1 MKANN
6 TDSPSSPPPAPISR
20 TNSQPH
26 TPIPLQTPRSALPQ
40 SLLQIQR
47 PVELTPQVLPQPVY
61 PPQHQMPRLISAGN
75 RIHPTALTFPPG
87 QMNIP
92 QQTKELFLTDAD
104 GEVIWFTVPPID
116 VVKPAKEGAVLGHS
130 ARYLARKIEIE
141 KKRKVEWMAL
151 HDAMLE

>member
-1 MKANN
+1 
-6 TDSPSSPPPAPISR
+6 
-20 TNSQPH
+20 
-26 TPIPLQTPRSALPQ
+26 
-40 SLLQIQR
+40 
-47 PVELTPQVLPQPVY
+47 
-61 PPQHQMPRLISAGN
+61 
-75 RIHPTALTFPPG
+75 
-87 QMNIP
+87 MNIP